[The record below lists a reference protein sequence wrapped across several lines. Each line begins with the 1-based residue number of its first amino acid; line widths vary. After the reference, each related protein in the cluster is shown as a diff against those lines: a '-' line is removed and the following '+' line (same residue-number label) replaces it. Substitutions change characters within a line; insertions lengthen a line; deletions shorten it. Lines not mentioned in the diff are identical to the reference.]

1 MTPDALSS
9 ALLWCRDARTVRT
22 SANRL
27 AIVTWLLGYDTD
39 RLPTPSALADDL
51 GISPQAVRAQVA
63 DLKSWL
69 RSTAQAPR
77 PAKVPCE
84 DY

>member
-1 MTPDALSS
+1 MTSETLSS

-51 GISPQAVRAQVA
+51 GFPG
-63 DLKSWL
+63 
-69 RSTAQAPR
+69 R
-77 PAKVPCE
+77 P
-84 DY
+84 